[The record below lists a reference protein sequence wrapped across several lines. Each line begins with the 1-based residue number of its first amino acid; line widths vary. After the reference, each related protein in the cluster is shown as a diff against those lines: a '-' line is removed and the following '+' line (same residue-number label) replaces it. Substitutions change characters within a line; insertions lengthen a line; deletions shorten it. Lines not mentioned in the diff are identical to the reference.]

1 MRGCNNLF
9 LRLDL
14 VQTTIRPEWLRP
26 AFESFRQRSALKG
39 VLSNQMEV
47 NFFKLRE
54 ALETIRNFFKNKI
67 NYTQLFDF
75 ILF

>member
-1 MRGCNNLF
+1 
-9 LRLDL
+9 
-14 VQTTIRPEWLRP
+14 
-26 AFESFRQRSALKG
+26 
-39 VLSNQMEV
+39 MEV